1 MATHPTIL
9 GDMIRHQTDLDDS
22 DTTLDADRDLA
33 RPTPDSK
40 DDVEK
45 HRARDLESADAP
57 KNDNDDA

>member
-45 HRARDLESADAP
+45 HRARDLGSADGP
-57 KNDNDDA
+57 ENDNDDA